1 MSETYTLYRLI
12 VLYMLDKVDFPLTNT
27 QITNFV
33 LEKDYTSYFTI
44 QQTFS
49 ELLDSDLITA
59 ESTHNNTLYR
69 ITDAGKQALDFFG
82 NRISDGIK
90 DDVANYFKDN
100 QYELK
105 NETSIISDYY
115 KTTNGQYAVRCQIK
129 EKDTSI
135 IDLTIQVP
143 SKDQALAVCRNWA
156 EESDTVYALLMD
168 QLIK

>member
-44 QQTFS
+44 QQTFA
-49 ELLDSDLITA
+49 ELLDSQLITA

-69 ITDAGKQALDFFG
+69 ITEAGKQALDFFG
-82 NRISDGIK
+82 NKISDGIRE
-90 DDVANYFKDN
+90 DIAGYFTDN
-100 QYELK
+100 QYALK
-105 NETSIISDYY
+105 TETSVISDYY
-115 KTTNGQYAVRCQIK
+115 KTTSGHYAVRCQIK
-129 EKDTSI
+129 EKEASL
-135 IDLTIQVP
+135 IDLTIQVA
-143 SKDQALAVCRNWA
+143 SKEQALAVCKNWA